1 MPTKLPMQDYK
12 SSHLEQGA
20 GRASLPSH
28 VWCNQRVAD
37 CDWSHPHGASS
48 DCIKWVVLLIFHSYS
63 LWFSHDCTTII
74 QLLPWYTIKILS
86 LQVKDLVK
94 FGLLTLMIRTF
105 YYLIGTYFYLNL
117 VGGIVFSTSF
127 DQFFDWFL
135 SGFWWFWVVSW
146 SHSWRFMIY
155 HDHIWQLYM
164 QANFPNNP
172 AGNEIIFRIST
183 SLHPAN
189 IQCVVYYWILLGYPA
204 LPRTILSLGIQ
215 GWNHHKFMVI

>member
-105 YYLIGTYFYLNL
+105 YYLIGTYFYLDL
-117 VGGIVFSTSF
+117 VGGIVFSISF
-127 DQFFDWFL
+127 DQFLIGLCQDFDGSEL
-135 SGFWWFWVVSW
+135 YHEVMSGDLWYVMIIYDSFTCRQISPIILQVS
-146 SHSWRFMIY
+146 S
-155 HDHIWQLYM
+155 
-164 QANFPNNP
+164 
-172 AGNEIIFRIST
+172 GNEIIFRIST
-183 SLHPAN
+183 SLPH
-189 IQCVVYYWILLGYPA
+189 IQFVVYYWV
-204 LPRTILSLGIQ
+204 PRITPHYFIIGNPRLQ
-215 GWNHHKFMVI
+215 PP